1 MIKRIEIDKEYA
13 DVLAE
18 LMLGSDFDW
27 YWNEATIIGGDYGV
41 VINSK
46 TKDTPQFTH
55 TIFNDGKPQSS
66 YYHFFSEIL
75 GVIEKEVGNKIKNI
89 IRIKANLM
97 VRDTSY
103 PEGFYN
109 GAHIDYKGNNLLSF
123 VYYVNDSDGDTI
135 LFDTYLDGHSYN
147 ETELKE
153 IDRQTPKAGMGLL
166 FDSQRIHTSTS
177 PRLSE
182 RRAIINYVLEME
194 NDIEDT
200 QLS

>member
-13 DVLAE
+13 DILAE

-27 YWNEATIIGGDYGV
+27 YWNQATIIGGDYGT

-55 TIFNDGKPQSS
+55 TIFVDGKPKSS
-66 YYHFFSEIL
+66 YYHFFSEML
-75 GVIEKEVGNKIKNI
+75 GIIEKESNSKIKKI

-97 VRDTSY
+97 VGDACY

-135 LFDTYLDGHSYN
+135 LFDTYVDGNPYN
-147 ETELKE
+147 ETELKG
-153 IDRQTPKAGMGLL
+153 IDRQTPTGGMGIL

-177 PRLSE
+177 PKLSE
-182 RRAIINYVLEME
+182 RRVIINYVLEMYE
-194 NDIEDT
+194 TNNT
-200 QLS
+200 KFC